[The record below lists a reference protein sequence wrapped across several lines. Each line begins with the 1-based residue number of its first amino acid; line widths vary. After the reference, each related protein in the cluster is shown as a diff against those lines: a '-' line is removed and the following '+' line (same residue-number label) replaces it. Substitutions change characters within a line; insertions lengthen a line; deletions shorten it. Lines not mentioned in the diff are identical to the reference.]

1 MLFLETGR
9 KVTEMSMSEGRFVES
24 RKGWQEEPENC
35 ASWPQCYLS
44 GREMEMDLTE

>member
-9 KVTEMSMSEGRFVES
+9 KVTEMGMSEGRFVES

-35 ASWPQCYLS
+35 ASWPQVLFKWERD
-44 GREMEMDLTE
+44 GNGLD